1 MSNFGSTPPRREDV
15 RLLTGRRRSVGDIT
29 LPDQLDIAFARS
41 DVAHARL
48 TGVDVTAARNMPG
61 VHGAFTA
68 QTLPLP
74 MVPPFD
80 GQDTTKPWPPL
91 ATDRIRY
98 YGEQFAVV
106 AAEDRYLA
114 EDACDLVR
122 ARHEPLTVVIDPRD
136 ALLPGAVALWGDGNL
151 LQDHSVGD
159 PVDDVLATAPVVVEA
174 SYRQQLLLH
183 TSLEARAILVR
194 PDEDGGIT
202 VWVSHQGQHI
212 IRDALAGAF
221 DLDPRLVRVIVPDVG
236 GAFGGKSGTWSEYL
250 VAVGVALK
258 LQRPVRWLEDRREA
272 IANGPR
278 GRGQWQHVRLAAGE
292 DGTLR
297 ALDLDI
303 VADIGGYPAQGA
315 TVPHFSALVATGCYA
330 LDRAHVRVRTV
341 TTNTAPT
348 SAYRGAGRP
357 EAAYQIERTMDLLAR
372 RLNIDPAEL
381 RRRNF
386 LPSEAFPHTTP
397 TGAEYDSGDYA
408 HTFDIL
414 LEMLNYDQAR
424 AEQAALRASPETSA
438 TLMGIGVACYVER
451 SGGAPHSPEYG
462 ALEVTPSGEVVA
474 YSGSTATGQ
483 SHETVFP
490 QVVAE
495 VLGIDQGRI
504 RLVQRDTR
512 EVREGHGS
520 FGSRSMQVGGGA
532 LWRAGETLIRLA
544 RERAAALWGIEV
556 QDIAYDKGVIGC
568 GERTVELGALSVLTG
583 PLRAEDVFKPPQAF
597 PFGCYGAIVDVDP
610 GLGTVS
616 VRRLVAVDDYG
627 RVVNPVIVHGQTIG
641 SIAQGLGQA
650 LYENATYDSAG
661 RPEQRTLLDYLVPT
675 VVEMP
680 LIVTA
685 ETETLNPNQPFGAK
699 GAGEAGCIGTPPA
712 VLNAIADA
720 LQLSEPD
727 RLPLPATPEAVWT
740 LLHNPAAGR
749 LPGHG

>member
-1 MSNFGSTPPRREDV
+1 MSNFGSSPPRREDE
-15 RLLTGRRRSVGDIT
+15 RLLTGRRRSVGDLK
-29 LPDQLDIAFARS
+29 LPGLLELAFARS
-41 DVAHARL
+41 EVAHARL
-48 TGVDVTAARNMPG
+48 LRVDVSAAQKLPG

-68 QTLPLP
+68 QTMPLP
-74 MVPPFD
+74 MVPPFG

-98 YGEQFAVV
+98 YGEQLAVV

-114 EDACDLVR
+114 EDACDTVR
-122 ARHEPLTVVIDPRD
+122 AEFETLPAVVDPRD
-136 ALLPGAVALWGDGNL
+136 ALRPDAITLWDDGNL
-151 LQDHSVGD
+151 LEDHNVGD
-159 PVDDVLATAPVVVEA
+159 SVDDVLATAPVVVQA
-174 SYRQQLLLH
+174 RYRQQLILH
-183 TSLEARAILVR
+183 TSLEARSILVR
-194 PDEDGGIT
+194 PDDDGGIT

-212 IRDALAGAF
+212 VRDALAGAF
-221 DLDPRLVRVIVPDVG
+221 DFDQRLVRVIVPDVG

-272 IANGPR
+272 IGNGPR
-278 GRGQWQHVRLAAGE
+278 GRGQWQHVRLAADE
-292 DGTLR
+292 DGRLR

-303 VADIGGYPAQGA
+303 VADIGGYPAQGS

-372 RLNIDPAEL
+372 QLNLDPAEL

-386 LPSEAFPHTTP
+386 LPPEAFPHTTP
-397 TGAEYDSGDYA
+397 SGADYDSGDYA
-408 HTFDIL
+408 NTFAVL
-414 LEMLNYDQAR
+414 LDKLDYDRAR
-424 AEQAALRASPETSA
+424 AEQAALRTESSK

-451 SGGAPHSPEYG
+451 SGGAPHSPEWG

-532 LWRAGETLIRLA
+532 LWRAGEALIRLA
-544 RERAAALWGIEV
+544 RERSAASWDV
-556 QDIAYDKGVIGC
+556 DVHDIAYDKGVLRC
-568 GERTVELGALSVLTG
+568 EERSVDLGALSGLTG
-583 PLRAEDVFKPPQAF
+583 PLRVEDVFKPPQAF

-610 GLGTVS
+610 TLGTVS

-650 LYENATYDSAG
+650 LYENATVDSQG

-675 VVEMP
+675 VAEMP
-680 LIVTA
+680 PIVTA

-740 LLHNPAAGR
+740 LLHSSAAGH
-749 LPGHG
+749 LPGVG